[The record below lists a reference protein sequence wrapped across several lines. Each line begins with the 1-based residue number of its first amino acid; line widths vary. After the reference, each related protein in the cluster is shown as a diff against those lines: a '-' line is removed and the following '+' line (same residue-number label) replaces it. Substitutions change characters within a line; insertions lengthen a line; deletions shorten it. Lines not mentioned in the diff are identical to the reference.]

1 MIQSTLREYNASSQ
15 LISSVKRMFVESP
28 NARKVM
34 RVWMVNSFQFNG
46 METQGFPSANS
57 PASFRGTRPAVQNR
71 PSCQTKAKG
80 AFDLLTH
87 HKTKQL

>member
-1 MIQSTLREYNASSQ
+1 
-15 LISSVKRMFVESP
+15 MFVESP

-34 RVWMVNSFQFNG
+34 RVRMVNSFQFNG

-57 PASFRGTRPAVQNR
+57 PASFHGTGPAVQNH
-71 PSCQTKAKG
+71 SSYQTKAKG
-80 AFDLLTH
+80 TFDPLTH